1 MKARYLI
8 DRTSRN
14 LIFVLALLSFAV
26 LVAIAVFT
34 MKEALPA
41 LQKVGLLDFL
51 FGTEW
56 RPTSGQFGILPM
68 ILGTVMVTAG
78 AVIFAVPLGVGCAI
92 LLAEVAPQRIRRVL
106 RSAVELLVGI
116 PSVVYGLV
124 GLVLIVPLV
133 REIGGPGL
141 SLAAGVV
148 VLMAMILPTIITIS
162 EDSIR
167 AVPRKYKEGALA
179 LGATEWQMMWRVILP
194 AARPGIAASIV
205 LGIGRAVGE
214 AMALVMVV
222 GMATAIPT
230 SPLDPARPL
239 APSIALETNYAT
251 GLHRSALFA
260 IAVVLFVLIIVINS
274 LAMMIMRRGAHAQN
288 VR

>member
-1 MKARYLI
+1 MKKRYLI
-8 DRTSRN
+8 DRSSRN
-14 LIFVLALLSFAV
+14 LIFVLALASFAV

-34 MKEALPA
+34 LKEALPA
-41 LQKVGLLDFL
+41 LRQVGLLDFL

-56 RPTSGQFGILPM
+56 RPTNGQFGILPM
-68 ILGTVMVTAG
+68 ILGTVMVTIG
-78 AVIFAVPLGVGCAI
+78 AVIFAVPLGIGCAI
-92 LLAEVAPQRIRRVL
+92 LLAEIAPPRIHQIL
-106 RSAVELLVGI
+106 RPAVELLVGI

-124 GLVLIVPLV
+124 GLVLIVPLI

-148 VLMAMILPTIITIS
+148 VLTAMILPTIISIS
-162 EDSIR
+162 EDSIK
-167 AVPRKYKEGALA
+167 AVPRTYKEGALA
-179 LGATEWQMMWRVILP
+179 LGATKWQTMWRVVLP
-194 AARPGIAASIV
+194 AARPGIGASII

-274 LAMMIMRRGAHAQN
+274 LAIAIMRRGGHAQD

>member
-1 MKARYLI
+1 MKTRHLI

-14 LIFVLALLSFAV
+14 LIFVLALASFAV

-34 MKEALPA
+34 LKEALPA
-41 LQKVGLLDFL
+41 LQQVGLLDFL

-68 ILGTVMVTAG
+68 ILGTVMVAIG

-92 LLAEVAPQRIRRVL
+92 LLAEVAPPRIRQFL
-106 RSAVELLVGI
+106 RPAVELLVGI

-124 GLVLIVPLV
+124 GLVLVVPLI

-148 VLMAMILPTIITIS
+148 VLTAMILPTIISIS

-179 LGATEWQMMWRVILP
+179 LGATEWQMMWRVVLP
-194 AARPGIAASIV
+194 AARPGIGASIV

-222 GMATAIPT
+222 GMATAIPI

-260 IAVVLFVLIIVINS
+260 IAVVLFVLIIIINS
-274 LAMMIMRRGAHAQN
+274 LAMMIMRRGARAHG

>member
-68 ILGTVMVTAG
+68 ILGTVMVTVG

>member
-1 MKARYLI
+1 MKTRYLI

-14 LIFVLALLSFAV
+14 LIFVLALASFAV

-34 MKEALPA
+34 LREALPA
-41 LQKVGLLDFL
+41 LQQVGLLDFL

-68 ILGTVMVTAG
+68 ILGTVMVTVG

-92 LLAEVAPQRIRRVL
+92 LLAEVAPPRIRQFL
-106 RSAVELLVGI
+106 RPAVELLVGI

-124 GLVLIVPLV
+124 GLVLIVPLI

-148 VLMAMILPTIITIS
+148 VLTAMILPTIISIS
-162 EDSIR
+162 EDSIK
-167 AVPRKYKEGALA
+167 AVPRNYKEGALA
-179 LGATEWQMMWRVILP
+179 LGATDWQTMWRVVLP

-205 LGIGRAVGE
+205 LAIGRAVGE

-222 GMATAIPT
+222 GMATAIPL

-260 IAVVLFVLIIVINS
+260 IGVVLFVLIIIINS
-274 LAMMIMRRGAHAQN
+274 LAMVIMKRGAHAQN